1 MKKLKEKYP
10 WIMLIIMCVG
20 ITLFAALFGIMIM
33 SFERP
38 WSFKGDS
45 GAWLGYWG
53 GIIGSVVGIAS
64 AVYLSQ
70 REQIRSREKESQF
83 LIVSLYLEKM
93 ELVQTILVDAG
104 ELKDDF
110 DFDFKSLDDDL
121 PSGEVYRLFNLLKD
135 HYKMV
140 ARVKTYYSYFSGNDH
155 VFINL
160 FDEFEMLITLY
171 STYTLH
177 KRTTKEEFERAF
189 EQYTSKYDEVQGMV
203 TKEITMTL
211 IAIQSNYANPKDF
224 VKD

>member
-1 MKKLKEKYP
+1 
-10 WIMLIIMCVG
+10 MCVA
-20 ITLFAALFGIMIM
+20 IALFASLFGIMIM
-33 SFERP
+33 SSEKPWPFE
-38 WSFKGDS
+38 GDS
-45 GAWLGYWG
+45 EAWLGYWG

-83 LIVSLYLEKM
+83 LIASLYLEKM

-110 DFDFKSLDDDL
+110 DLEFNSLDDDL
-121 PSGEVYRLFNLLKD
+121 PADEVYQLFNLLRD
-135 HYKMV
+135 HSRMV
-140 ARVKTYYSYFSGNDH
+140 ARVKTYYSYFSGNDY

-160 FDEFEMLITLY
+160 FDEFKRLISLY
-171 STYTLH
+171 SAYTLH
-177 KRTTKEEFERAF
+177 KGTTREEVESAF
-189 EQYTSKYDEVQGMV
+189 EQYTSKYDEVQDMV

-211 IAIQSNYANPKDF
+211 IKIQSNYANPKDF